1 MNRNDI
7 RVARISRYEARM
19 DSILRTISREG
30 ITPEVYGR
38 ILPGLRELEAYYTS
52 PEWKEDY
59 AADECG
65 LLPPEL
71 KRGVLSQDGIHDLL
85 DSFREFRA
93 HGEPPENPGP
103 EQEPPR

>member
-7 RVARISRYEARM
+7 RTARISLHEARM
-19 DSILRTISREG
+19 DSILRTVSREG
-30 ITPEVYGR
+30 ITPDVYAR
-38 ILPGLRELEAYYTS
+38 VLPDLKKLEAYYTG
-52 PEWKEDY
+52 PDWKEDY

-85 DSFREFRA
+85 DSFREYRVSE
-93 HGEPPENPGP
+93 EPPEKPCP
-103 EQEPPR
+103 EQEQP